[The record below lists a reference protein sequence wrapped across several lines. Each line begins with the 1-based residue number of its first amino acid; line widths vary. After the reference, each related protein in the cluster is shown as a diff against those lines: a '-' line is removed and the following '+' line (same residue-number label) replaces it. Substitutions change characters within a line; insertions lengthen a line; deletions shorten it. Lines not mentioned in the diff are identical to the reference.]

1 LAGLS
6 SREAPPS
13 KGGGIAHALYH
24 ATRTAIGKA
33 LLEYMVASMEGDP
46 ISGVPFDMVA
56 PPHVKRYA
64 RRADTE
70 THGDTVWR
78 ET

>member
-1 LAGLS
+1 
-6 SREAPPS
+6 
-13 KGGGIAHALYH
+13 
-24 ATRTAIGKA
+24 
-33 LLEYMVASMEGDP
+33 MEGDP